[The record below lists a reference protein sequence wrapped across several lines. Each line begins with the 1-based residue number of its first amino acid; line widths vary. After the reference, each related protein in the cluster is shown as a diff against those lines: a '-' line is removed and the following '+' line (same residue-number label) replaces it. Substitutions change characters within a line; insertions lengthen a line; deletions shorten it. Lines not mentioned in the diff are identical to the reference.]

1 MMHIKNDP
9 IVFTWEDINK
19 YLDENIRCNYILET
33 EYQGVQYAIFYHGF
47 PYKRYMVARW
57 TEDQY
62 KWKDVPAVAEADWI
76 EDLEIDGIIA
86 DNGDVIYSRYPT
98 ERRNS
103 DDGSVWIRGS
113 DTSSTDPQRRCILT
127 IFKGR
132 LEYWE
137 NDKYKKNCF

>member
-1 MMHIKNDP
+1 MMHIKNEP
-9 IVFTWEDINK
+9 IVFTWDNINS
-19 YLDENIRCNYILET
+19 YLDDNTRCNYILET

-47 PYKRYMVARW
+47 PFKQYRVAHW

-62 KWKDVPAVAEADWI
+62 KWADVPAVAEADWI
-76 EDLEIDGIIA
+76 EDLEIDGIVA

-98 ERRNS
+98 ERRTS

-113 DTSSTDPQRRCILT
+113 DTSSTDPQRRCTLT

-137 NDKYKKNCF
+137 NGKYKKNSI